1 MVEFIEQARGVLR
14 QVWYEVNMNLN
25 RTATMRQHPVFN
37 SPPQSQM
44 ILRDFDAP
52 IHVGNYYVQRLTSYL
67 QVYFDLPLNY
77 VSRSVINEKW
87 LILLYLS
94 RIVKFGYALA
104 INNIIARDL
113 KCI

>member
-14 QVWYEVNMNLN
+14 EVWYEVNMDLN

-52 IHVGNYYVQRLTSYL
+52 VNVGSYYVQRLTSYL
-67 QVYFDLPLNY
+67 QVFFDLPLNY
-77 VSRSVINEKW
+77 VFRSVINEKW
-87 LILLYLS
+87 LIPWYLS
-94 RIVKFGYALA
+94 RIVIFGHVLA
-104 INNIIARDL
+104 IYKLIL
-113 KCI
+113 LLGT

>member
-14 QVWYEVNMNLN
+14 EVWYEVNMDLN

-52 IHVGNYYVQRLTSYL
+52 VHGGDKYIQRLTSYL
-67 QVYFDLPLNY
+67 QVYFDLPLNC
-77 VSRSVINEKW
+77 VSRSVINEK
-87 LILLYLS
+87 
-94 RIVKFGYALA
+94 
-104 INNIIARDL
+104 
-113 KCI
+113 

>member
-14 QVWYEVNMNLN
+14 EVWYEVNMDLN

-52 IHVGNYYVQRLTSYL
+52 VNVGDYYAQRLTSYL
-67 QVYFDLPLNY
+67 QVFFDLPLNY
-77 VSRSVINEKW
+77 AFRSAINEKW
-87 LILLYLS
+87 LVPWYLS
-94 RIVKFGYALA
+94 RVVIFGYALA
-104 INNIIARDL
+104 IYKLIL
-113 KCI
+113 LLGT